1 MPPPD
6 PIPPPATTPE
16 PPAPSPPE
24 EPNPM
29 LDVHPAPHAAHSWRD
44 FFIHIA
50 TIVIG
55 LLIAIGLE
63 QTVEYFHH
71 RHQLHQLEEALQ
83 KSSEANKEYINDN
96 IAMTQSVMDWAM
108 GQAAALEHAGPTGSL
123 TLRRMPAAELY
134 APSTG
139 VWLAAKANGHAGL
152 LSAGEQNWFED
163 LDVLESQIYV
173 SNSSA
178 VGQLKNAY
186 AALDLAIAGHATEAP
201 SGDLDLSTLNPT
213 QRSTVIERLR
223 SIAEQTR
230 RVMSDLVSYNVENE
244 YILSTPH
251 DQLDDPQALKR
262 FQIISNKNAAA
273 HPGLRYT
280 FSAK

>member
-1 MPPPD
+1 
-6 PIPPPATTPE
+6 
-16 PPAPSPPE
+16 
-24 EPNPM
+24 M
-29 LDVHPAPHAAHSWRD
+29 LDVHPAPHAAHSWRE
-44 FFIHIA
+44 FFTHIA
-50 TIVIG
+50 TIVLG

-71 RHQLHQLEEALQ
+71 RHQLHKLEESLQ
-83 KSSEANKEYINDN
+83 KSSEANREYMKDN
-96 IAMTQSVMDWAM
+96 IAMAQSVMDWTM
-108 GQAAALEHAGPTGSL
+108 GQAAALEHAGSTGPL

-139 VWLAAKANGHAGL
+139 VWLAAKANGQAGL
-152 LSAGEQNWFED
+152 LSASEQNWFED

-186 AALDLAIAGHATEAP
+186 AALDLAIAGHTTDTS

-230 RVMSDLVSYNVENE
+230 RVMSDMVSYSVENE

-273 HPGLRYT
+273 HPGLRYA

>member
-1 MPPPD
+1 
-6 PIPPPATTPE
+6 
-16 PPAPSPPE
+16 
-24 EPNPM
+24 M
-29 LDVHPAPHAAHSWRD
+29 LDVHPAEHAAKNWKE
-44 FFIHIA
+44 FFVHIA

-55 LLIAIGLE
+55 LLIAVGLE
-63 QTVEYFHH
+63 QTVEALHH
-71 RHQLHQLEEALQ
+71 RHQLHSLEEALQ
-83 KSSEANKEYINDN
+83 KSGEANKEYINDN
-96 IAMTQSVMDWAM
+96 IAMVQSVMDWAM
-108 GQAAALEHAGPTGSL
+108 GQAAALEHAGPTGPL
-123 TLRRMPAAELY
+123 TVRRMPAAELY
-134 APSTG
+134 APDTG
-139 VWLAAKANGHAGL
+139 VWLAAKANGQAGL
-152 LSAGEQNWFED
+152 LSAGEQNWLED

-178 VGQLKNAY
+178 VGQLKTAY
-186 AALDLAIAGHATEAP
+186 GALDLAIAGHATETP

-213 QRSTVIERLR
+213 QRATVIERLR

-230 RVMSDLVSYNVENE
+230 RVMSDLVNYSDENE

-262 FQIISNKNAAA
+262 LLSITRKNAEA

>member
-1 MPPPD
+1 
-6 PIPPPATTPE
+6 
-16 PPAPSPPE
+16 
-24 EPNPM
+24 M
-29 LDVHPAPHAAHSWRD
+29 LDVHPAPHAAHSWRE

-50 TIVIG
+50 TIVLG
-55 LLIAIGLE
+55 LCIAVGLE

-71 RHQLHQLEEALQ
+71 RHQLHKLEEALQ
-83 KSSEANKEYINDN
+83 KSGEANRDYMKDN
-96 IAMTQSVMDWAM
+96 IAMAQSIMDWAM
-108 GQAAALEHAGPTGSL
+108 GQAAALEHAGPTGPL

-139 VWLAAKANGHAGL
+139 VWLAAKANGQAVL
-152 LSAGEQNWFED
+152 LSPSEQNWFED

-178 VGQLKNAY
+178 VGQLKTAY
-186 AALDLAIAGHATEAP
+186 AALDLAIAGHATETP
-201 SGDLDLSTLNPT
+201 SGELDLSTLNAD

-223 SIAEQTR
+223 SIVEQTR
-230 RVMSDLVSYNVENE
+230 RVMSDMVSYSDENE
-244 YILSTPH
+244 YILTTPH

-262 FQIISNKNAAA
+262 FLSISRKSAGA
-273 HPGLRYT
+273 HHGLQYT